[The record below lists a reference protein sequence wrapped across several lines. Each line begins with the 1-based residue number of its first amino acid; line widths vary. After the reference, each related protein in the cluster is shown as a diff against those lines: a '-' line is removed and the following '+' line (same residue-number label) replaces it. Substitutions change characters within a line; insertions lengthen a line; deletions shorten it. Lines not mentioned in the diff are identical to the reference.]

1 MPLTRPK
8 KLLAG
13 NLSGTVPAANLFLVS
28 SDMPA
33 GTILQRL
40 YDQPTTNGNTISTTS
55 YTAIGMDLSITPKR
69 DGSHFLIEAWWL
81 TYDRG
86 GTTTLKVESAVFRGS
101 TNISGNL
108 THTPYDGQGSSGRMP
123 YGGIAHLDTG
133 ASAVAGT
140 AITYSMKYKKN
151 STGEQTYDIAHND
164 KKSAWIM
171 VTEIAT

>member
-8 KLLAG
+8 TKM
-13 NLSGTVPAANLFLVS
+13 LSGTIPAANLSLAS

-33 GTILQRL
+33 GTILQRV

-55 YTAIGMDLSITPKR
+55 YVAIGMDLSITPKR
-69 DGSHFLIEAWWL
+69 SGSHFLIESWWL
-81 TYDRG
+81 VYDNAG
-86 GTTTLKVESAVFRGS
+86 SGTLKVESAVFRGS

-108 THTPYDGQGSSGRMP
+108 THTPYSGEGINGRMP

-151 STGEQTYDIAHND
+151 QSSEQSFDVAHND